1 VNNLANF
8 AQVLLIKGDVLSLSE
23 THSMVKNVL
32 RLKRGPAQNVAEALL
47 YDCLCSE
54 LSSGSA
60 SAELGRLKG
69 LLALG
74 YPRDTWDFSEMFARV
89 LPKVAADRQEL
100 YRALGAAILDERR
113 VADLD
118 AFELWRATP
127 SMDPFEA
134 LG

>member
-1 VNNLANF
+1 
-8 AQVLLIKGDVLSLSE
+8 
-23 THSMVKNVL
+23 
-32 RLKRGPAQNVAEALL
+32 
-47 YDCLCSE
+47 
-54 LSSGSA
+54 
-60 SAELGRLKG
+60 
-69 LLALG
+69 
-74 YPRDTWDFSEMFARV
+74 